1 METLKWI
8 RGHIQSLHE
17 YSIQL
22 KKYKFELLTAFAI
35 LVIVYAIA
43 SNVNNSEN
51 GSWSSTY
58 TYIPPL
64 HGSIYRL
71 NGTTPFHSGQRA
83 SEGSVFK
90 AGRKESNGELR
101 TRRFLE
107 NYFNASFP
115 KSRPDFMVNHV
126 TGSKYCLELDCYNAR
141 LRLAVEF
148 NGVQHYNFTPFFHR
162 NKEAFY
168 NQKYRDELKRIRC
181 KELGITLI
189 EIPYTEEDRLEE
201 FLKEELVRCGF

>member
-1 METLKWI
+1 MFMEILKWI
-8 RGHIQSLHE
+8 RSYIQSLHE
-17 YSIQL
+17 YTLQI

-35 LVIVYAIA
+35 LVILYAIVA
-43 SNVNNSEN
+43 NINNNGN

-64 HGSIYRL
+64 HGNTIKL
-71 NGTTPFHSGQRA
+71 NGTTPFVSNG
-83 SEGSVFK
+83 VFK
-90 AGRKESNGELR
+90 GGRKESNGEMR
-101 TRRFLE
+101 TRQFLE

-189 EIPYTEEDRLEE
+189 EIPFTEEENLEE
-201 FLKEELVRCGF
+201 FLRSELKRCGF